1 MKRANT
7 LTLLAA
13 VPLLLAG
20 LALPA
25 AADEFEDAVDAALF
39 DPELIMQYQGDIGLT
54 REQSVAIRDTLKA
67 HTEAMTGI
75 QWDLVP
81 MLQELTKALEPA
93 KVDEARVKQLLR
105 DILAQEAK
113 AKEEQLVAMV
123 RIKNTLTPQQQ
134 AKLRELKR

>member
-7 LTLLAA
+7 FMLFAA

-25 AADEFEDAVDAALF
+25 TADEFEDAVDAALF
-39 DPELIMQYQGDIGLT
+39 DPELIMQYQGEIGLSK
-54 REQSVAIRDTLKA
+54 EQSIAIRDTLKA

-93 KVDEARVKQLLR
+93 KVDEARVKKLLR
-105 DILAQEAK
+105 DILEQEAK

-134 AKLRELKR
+134 AKLRDLKK

>member
-7 LTLLAA
+7 FMLFAA

-25 AADEFEDAVDAALF
+25 TADEFEDAVDAALF
-39 DPELIMQYQGDIGLT
+39 DPELIMQYQGEIGLSK
-54 REQSVAIRDTLKA
+54 EQSIAIRDTLKA

-93 KVDEARVKQLLR
+93 KVDEARVRKLLR
-105 DILAQEAK
+105 DILEQEAK

-134 AKLRELKR
+134 AKLRELKK